1 MLARTGIGMTLYHDT
16 LSGMLSRYASKE
28 SPDVLIGW
36 TPISRHCC
44 VCERTVARWAK
55 RHGFPACR
63 LPDGR
68 IMTSKSL
75 IDQWIM
81 ARARAYTHQQSDE
94 PEQRGLHQELTPE
107 S

>member
-1 MLARTGIGMTLYHDT
+1 MLARTGSGMAQYHDS
-16 LSGMLSRYASKE
+16 LSGRLSRYASKE

-36 TPISRHCC
+36 TPIAQHCL
-44 VCERTVARWAK
+44 VCERTVARWTK

-68 IMTSKSL
+68 IMTSKTL
-75 IDQWIM
+75 IDEWIL
-81 ARARAYTHQQSDE
+81 ARTTTYAHQQSQE
-94 PEQRGLHQELTPE
+94 PERRGLHQKLTTD

>member
-1 MLARTGIGMTLYHDT
+1 MPHHAR
-16 LSGMLSRYASKE
+16 LSGRMSRYASRE

-36 TPISRHCC
+36 GPISRHCC

-55 RHGFPACR
+55 HHGFPACR

-75 IDQWIM
+75 IDHWIF
-81 ARARAYTHQQSDE
+81 ARQLAEQDMIEELGDSDSKA
-94 PEQRGLHQELTPE
+94 E
-107 S
+107 SNDSEIPLRP

>member
-1 MLARTGIGMTLYHDT
+1 MVQSGAD
-16 LSGMLSRYASKE
+16 LSGRLSRYASKE

-36 TPISRHCC
+36 TPIAQHCL
-44 VCERTVARWAK
+44 VCERTVARWTK

-68 IMTSKSL
+68 IMTSKTL
-75 IDQWIM
+75 IDQWIL
-81 ARARAYTHQQSDE
+81 ARTTTFRRQQPDE
-94 PEQRGLHQELTPE
+94 PEPRGLHQELAPE